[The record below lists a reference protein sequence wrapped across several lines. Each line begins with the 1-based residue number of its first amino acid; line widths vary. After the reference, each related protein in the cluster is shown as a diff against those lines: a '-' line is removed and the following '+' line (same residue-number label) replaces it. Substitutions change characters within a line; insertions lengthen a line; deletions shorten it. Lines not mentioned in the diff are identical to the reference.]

1 MDKIHAKRAVT
12 VNMVVPVL
20 IVLCVALSLAAP
32 EFLGVTNIM
41 NTLRQISML
50 GIVAC
55 GVTFVMVTGNM
66 DISTGSQ
73 IGLNGVIVAFFMMR
87 LGIPWLPSIVLTLIA
102 GLVLG
107 FANGIFAACTSIS
120 PFIITL
126 GTMQIYKGASYIIS
140 GGLPIA
146 GLPETFKLLGQGYVS
161 VVPVPVIVLVVAAII
176 SAVVLTRTSVGRHIY
191 AMGGNAEA
199 TLAGWASDTRKLI
212 TLVYSVNGP
221 CLRPGGHC
229 ICGPREFRHSRRR
242 GRLHL

>member
-32 EFLGVTNIM
+32 GIPGRDQHYEHAPADLHAGHRG
-41 NTLRQISML
+41 LRRHL
-50 GIVAC
+50 CHGD
-55 GVTFVMVTGNM
+55 GNM

-199 TLAGWASDTRKLI
+199 TRLAGVDTRKLI